1 MKTPF
6 IYMLSV
12 LSLLLSFNLKS
23 TAASSANETIKN
35 LQDAFIGESTAS
47 AKYAAFAKKAREDGY
62 DRIGLLFEAASK
74 AESIH
79 AGNHKAV
86 LEQSGGTIPTLDLKF
101 DVKST
106 RENLKDAIEGESYE
120 VQTMY
125 PDFLKKAK
133 EEGAQLAMISFNYAY
148 QTEKKHKEL
157 YQNALSALTSN
168 NLSNLSSIYSVCTVC
183 GNTYDTTSPGRCGI
197 CMTPQE
203 RFIEFKL

>member
-1 MKTPF
+1 MKTS
-6 IYMLSV
+6 ILYLSLV
-12 LSLLLSFNLKS
+12 LSFIVGGSLKS
-23 TAASSANETIKN
+23 QAAGSAQATIKN

-86 LEQSGGTIPTLDLKF
+86 LQQIGGTIPTPTPTF
-101 DVKST
+101 EVKST
-106 RENLKDAIEGESYE
+106 KENLQNAIEGESYE

-125 PDFLKKAK
+125 PDFLKKAQ
-133 EEGAQLAMISFNYAY
+133 EENVQLAMISFNYAF
-148 QTEKKHKEL
+148 QTEKKHKQL
-157 YQNALSALTSN
+157 YQNALSALTN
-168 NLSNLSSIYSVCTVC
+168 NDISSLSSIYSVCTVC
-183 GNTYDTTSPGRCGI
+183 GNTYDTTSPERCGI

>member
-1 MKTPF
+1 
-6 IYMLSV
+6 V
-12 LSLLLSFNLKS
+12 LTLFVGSNLRS
-23 TAASSANETIKN
+23 TAANSAKETIKN

-47 AKYAAFAKKAREDGY
+47 AKYAAFAKKAREEGQ

-86 LEQSGGTIPTLDLKF
+86 LEQIGGAIPSLDLKF

-106 RENLKDAIEGESYE
+106 KENLQNAIEGESYE

-125 PDFLKKAK
+125 PDFLKKAQ
-133 EEGAQLAMISFNYAY
+133 EEGVQLAMISFNYAY

-157 YQNALSALTSN
+157 YQNALFALKNKTTA
-168 NLSNLSSIYSVCTVC
+168 NLSPVYSVCTVC
-183 GNTYDTTSPGRCGI
+183 GNTYDTKSPERCGI
-197 CMTPQE
+197 CMTPKE
-203 RFIEFKL
+203 RFVQFTL